1 MTSHRIVLDVSG
13 LPTASVG
20 RDAAGLLDAVAQAHL
35 LFCPPPPPAGGATR
49 QQDIGA
55 PNGGGAR
62 AAAATFA
69 VADLRTDKPLE
80 AHLRSITERRRAA
93 LRE

>member
-1 MTSHRIVLDVSG
+1 MSASHRVVLDVSG

-20 RDAAGLLDAVAQAHL
+20 RDAAALLDAVAQAHL
-35 LFCPPPPPAGGATR
+35 LFCSCSSSSSATPF
-49 QQDIGA
+49 DVAA
-55 PNGGGAR
+55 PSP
-62 AAAATFA
+62 TFA

-93 LRE
+93 LRES

>member
-1 MTSHRIVLDVSG
+1 MSATHRVVLDVSG

-20 RDAAGLLDAVAQAHL
+20 RDAAALLDAIAQAHL
-35 LFCPPPPPAGGATR
+35 LFCCSCSSSSSSPATPF
-49 QQDIGA
+49 D
-55 PNGGGAR
+55 
-62 AAAATFA
+62 AAAPSPTFA

-93 LRE
+93 LRES

>member
-1 MTSHRIVLDVSG
+1 MAGTSQRIVLDVSG

-20 RDAAGLLDAVAQAHL
+20 RDARALLDAVAQAHL
-35 LFCPPPPPAGGATR
+35 LFCSSAPFADASSSPA
-49 QQDIGA
+49 
-55 PNGGGAR
+55 P
-62 AAAATFA
+62 TFA

-93 LRE
+93 LREFLCPRR

>member
-1 MTSHRIVLDVSG
+1 MAGTSQRIVLDVSG

-20 RDAAGLLDAVAQAHL
+20 RDAGALLDAVAQAHL
-35 LFCPPPPPAGGATR
+35 LFCSSATFGDAPASSSSL
-49 QQDIGA
+49 A
-55 PNGGGAR
+55 P
-62 AAAATFA
+62 TFA

-93 LRE
+93 LREF

>member
-1 MTSHRIVLDVSG
+1 MTTSQRVVLDVSG

-20 RDAAGLLDAVAQAHL
+20 RDAAALLDAVAQAHL
-35 LFCPPPPPAGGATR
+35 LFSPSSAFDGAAPSPPP
-49 QQDIGA
+49 
-55 PNGGGAR
+55 
-62 AAAATFA
+62 TFA

-93 LRE
+93 LREF

>member
-1 MTSHRIVLDVSG
+1 MPSHRIVLDVSG

-20 RDAAGLLDAVAQAHL
+20 RDAGGLVEALAQAHL
-35 LFCPPPPPAGGATR
+35 LFSSSSPSARGDGC
-49 QQDIGA
+49 
-55 PNGGGAR
+55 NGRAR
-62 AAAATFA
+62 APAATFA